1 MDEEK
6 NTLDNVIVRILPEE
20 VTFLIGEYFL
30 FVVIGIMIGVIF
42 FIRWF
47 LQAMNDEEETF
58 RKKFTD
64 WCFVFGPVGPLIL
77 IMIFI
82 ALFKDCG
89 AGGGN

>member
-6 NTLDNVIVRILPEE
+6 DTLDNVIVRILPED

-30 FVVIGIMIGVIF
+30 FVVIGIIIGVIF

-47 LQAMNDEEETF
+47 LQAMNDKEDTF

-64 WCFVFGPVGPLIL
+64 VCLFFGPIGPGIL
-77 IMIFI
+77 IVIFI

>member
-6 NTLDNVIVRILPEE
+6 NTLDKVIVRILPDE

-30 FVVIGIMIGVIF
+30 FVVIGIIIGVIF

-89 AGGGN
+89 AGKGN